1 MIAIGQNR
9 TRQSAFHSLNNLP
22 RRLLQS
28 FAELGCGSVQEIDTP
43 KLQAWFYRKG
53 RVKVATAAAYL
64 FGIQHFLA
72 WYRRAEA
79 CRQQCS
85 QSTHSRRTEEIHDQQ
100 RTPKIDGGSLDEIK
114 ADPELINE
122 VRDAV
127 LKYASPEELREF
139 ASKLRVAGNAEAAYD
154 LEELADQREGR

>member
-1 MIAIGQNR
+1 M
-9 TRQSAFHSLNNLP
+9 TNNAH
-22 RRLLQS
+22 Q
-28 FAELGCGSVQEIDTP
+28 
-43 KLQAWFYRKG
+43 
-53 RVKVATAAAYL
+53 
-64 FGIQHFLA
+64 
-72 WYRRAEA
+72 
-79 CRQQCS
+79 
-85 QSTHSRRTEEIHDQQ
+85 
-100 RTPKIDGGSLDEIK
+100 KIDGWFKEEIVLLKAKGANPADIPEEAFEELLADNVCKRHLDEIK

>member
-1 MIAIGQNR
+1 MARVFNIFSPGIEERKLVG
-9 TRQSAFHSLNNLP
+9 NNAASQL
-22 RRLLQS
+22 
-28 FAELGCGSVQEIDTP
+28 TP
-43 KLQAWFYRKG
+43 DERK
-53 RVKVATAAAYL
+53 KFMTNNAH
-64 FGIQHFLA
+64 Q
-72 WYRRAEA
+72 
-79 CRQQCS
+79 
-85 QSTHSRRTEEIHDQQ
+85 
-100 RTPKIDGGSLDEIK
+100 KIDGWFKEEIVLLKAKGATPADIPEEAFEELLADNVCKRHLDEIK